1 MVQRNYRFVVDWFYR
16 GLNGKVGA
24 ESLLKRLDDLDK
36 HDIYSN
42 KKMMDVCAEVRD
54 LYPDVYNSIPEA
66 ALWIAGK

>member
-1 MVQRNYRFVVDWFYR
+1 MAQRNYRFVVDWFYR
-16 GLNGKVGA
+16 GLKDKIGA
-24 ESLLKRLDDLDK
+24 GSLLKQLDDLDK
-36 HDIYSN
+36 HQNYTN